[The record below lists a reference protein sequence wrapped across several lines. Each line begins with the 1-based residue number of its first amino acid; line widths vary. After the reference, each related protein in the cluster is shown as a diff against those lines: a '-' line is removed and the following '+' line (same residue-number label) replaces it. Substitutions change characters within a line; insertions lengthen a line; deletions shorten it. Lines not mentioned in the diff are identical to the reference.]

1 MILMRPLA
9 CLQITLFCL
18 FSIVLSAEELPL
30 IRLCAESDTAY
41 YTSFATAL
49 FNANKQKSASMQ
61 LLGDVRFDGRAA
73 VQTVKTNLTL
83 DLNGYSL
90 GDTLTGTSLLTLSI
104 DTLRLHVFSS
114 HPGGRIW
121 CTRPYNGRIYALQC
135 TKGHLSLDHVTIETT
150 NTSDTLLK
158 ASACGVNIGKT
169 ASLHMSDCVVL
180 TSARTGAYGVNTYD
194 DVSIERCRIEVQA
207 DSTNAYGIYLNR
219 DTALL
224 EKEAHVVHTTM
235 RIKALQKAYGLLSY
249 GTVALH
255 RDSIF
260 TQSVLNDSYAFYS
273 GKSYARGEAS
283 QCVFCAE
290 AGTITCSGAN
300 ISGGGFFAEDCMFR
314 GTSRME
320 RYQEITSG
328 NTRGIAAGT
337 NTSLALRRCLLDARG
352 KNLPMTKTVSGL
364 AGNATTQLV
373 MEDCEIHVEGNE
385 TTYGISSGSRMEI
398 QNCKISVQAAGNVA
412 YGISI
417 TNYHDDVQHQDAT
430 AVIRRTKV
438 TLSALKQGYGICAR
452 SPLLLTRDTA
462 NVIVSTQTGYGL
474 YINNDSALFQLSQSV
489 FTSEAGLSSAYGIYM
504 NRGTMIAE
512 DCDLQ
517 AESKEQVR
525 ALFAA
530 GSSTSVSVITCRRC
544 RMRAQGETKANGA
557 LLTST
562 GVLDSCRI
570 EAVASGSEAYA
581 LYANTGCDTLLL
593 NGCYLKAQ
601 AAEKGLV
608 VNANTKTEGLL
619 WLYGGYYSDNVY
631 IAKYMPAGYAVY
643 RLSEEERPEAGYPYA
658 IRPIADPGVVVAR
671 LYNNSDHSLIREF
684 RSLAEGLRYIQFN
697 EGDMTLV
704 VVASCRLSGPA
715 TYYIPDYARMTV
727 AYMDDQTDV
736 IGEEAA
742 YSATPYYNRKEYA
755 RVEVSDS
762 VNLVVEGM
770 LEVSAV
776 LQDEGAAVG
785 TVCGEFGY
793 GRIDLAPT
801 ASIELEPGAKMQA
814 WGYVTGS
821 GTVTAQSGAT
831 VRECLQLGDWKGGSV
846 SYEMMN
852 NAQKVFPITHF
863 FYQNIECPVI
873 YLPGSRALGATFIK
887 ISTFSVPFNDLRLID
902 SEQALFVMHES
913 DEADVF
919 IRKEYDPVT
928 DRIVWTT
935 SGDISLEELDI
946 KTDIAIGRAYNL
958 LSERYLLPLG
968 SNTTIRVHSGMLRPL
983 HDVAL
988 LPGCVVEIAPDA
1000 QMDIP
1005 VDVNLCLYDEQQ
1017 WGTYAGKRYS
1027 TVTYSPSWRV
1037 CPRDTLL
1044 LSARMIVGGAV
1055 RIEGSLYTTE
1065 SGADIVGNEE
1075 DAGQVIFVNGA
1086 ADQRMTYQLT
1096 GVPEAHQFTSYAAI
1110 NAALRNA
1117 DGSLTHTAQ
1126 AVNGD
1131 LFTYSNGRWESE
1143 KGGTVDTELTR
1154 QTVLMKAQLIMRNN
1168 NLYVRTQD
1176 GALYTLLGNSVRK
1189 EDL

>member
-1 MILMRPLA
+1 MILMRLLT
-9 CLQITLFCL
+9 CLQILLFCL
-18 FSIVLSAEELPL
+18 FSVVLSAEELPL

-41 YTSFATAL
+41 YTSFPTAL
-49 FNANKQKSASMQ
+49 SNANKKKSASML
-61 LLGDVRFDGRAA
+61 LLGDVRFDGKAA
-73 VQTVKTNLTL
+73 VQTVKTNLTI
-83 DLNGYSL
+83 DLNGYTM
-90 GDTLTGTSLLTLSI
+90 GDTLTGTSLLSLNI
-104 DTLRLHVFSS
+104 DSLHLHVSS
-114 HPGGRIW
+114 SRPGGCIW
-121 CTRPYNGRIYALQC
+121 CTRPYDGRIYAVQC
-135 TKGHLSLDHVTIETT
+135 SKGQLSLDHVTVETT

-169 ASLHMSDCVVL
+169 ATLQMSDCRVR
-180 TSARTGAYGVNTYD
+180 TSARMNAYGVNTYD
-194 DVSIERCRIEVQA
+194 AVTIERCVMEVQA
-207 DSTNAYGIYLNR
+207 DSVNAYGIYLNR
-219 DTALL
+219 DTSLL
-224 EKEAHVVHTTM
+224 EKEAHVAYTAM
-235 RIKALQKAYGLLSY
+235 RIKALQKAYGLLNY
-249 GTVALH
+249 GTVSLH
-255 RDSIF
+255 HDSIY

-273 GKSYARGEAS
+273 GKSYAHGEAS
-283 QCVFCAE
+283 QCVFFSQ

-300 ISGGGFFAEDCMFR
+300 ISGGGLVAEDCVFS

-320 RYQEITSG
+320 GYQEITSG
-328 NTRGIAAGT
+328 NTRGIAAGA
-337 NTSLALRRCLLDARG
+337 NTSLVLRRCLISAQG
-352 KNLPMTKTVSGL
+352 TNIPMTKSVSGL
-364 AGNATTQLV
+364 AGTATTQLV

-398 QNCKISVQAAGNVA
+398 QGCKISVQAAGNVA

-462 NVIVSTQTGYGL
+462 NVVVSTQTGYGL
-474 YINNDSALFQLSQSV
+474 YTNNDSALFQLSQSV

-593 NGCYLKAQ
+593 NGCHLKAQ

-619 WLYGGYYSDNVY
+619 WLYGGYYSDNVN

-643 RLSEEERPEAGYPYA
+643 RLSEEERPEAGYPYTL
-658 IRPIADPGVVVAR
+658 RPIANPGVVVAR

-697 EGDMTLV
+697 EGEMTLV
-704 VVASCRLSGPA
+704 VVASCQLSGA
-715 TYYIPDYARMTV
+715 TTYYIPDYARMVV
-727 AYMDDQTDV
+727 AYMDNQTDV
-736 IGEEAA
+736 IGEVAA
-742 YSATPYYNRKEYA
+742 YSTTLSRDRKEYA
-755 RVEVSDS
+755 RVEVLDS

-801 ASIELEPGAKMQA
+801 ASIDLEPGSKMQA

-831 VRECLQLGDWKGGSV
+831 IRECLQLGDWKGGSV

-863 FYQNIECPVI
+863 FYQNIECPVV

-887 ISTFSVPFNDLRLID
+887 ISTFSVPFNDIKMID
-902 SEQALFVMHES
+902 SSDALFVMHET
-913 DEADVF
+913 DHADVF

-935 SGDISLEELDI
+935 SGDVSLEELNI
-946 KTDIAIGRAYNL
+946 KTSITMGSAYNL
-958 LSERYLLPLG
+958 LSARYVLPLG
-968 SNTTIRVHSGMLRPL
+968 SNTTIRVRSGKLYPM

-988 LPGCVVEIAPDA
+988 LPGCVLEIAPEA
-1000 QMDIP
+1000 QMHVP
-1005 VDVNLCLYDEQQ
+1005 ANVSMYLYDKQE

-1027 TVTYSPSWRV
+1027 TVTYSPCWKV
-1037 CPRDTLL
+1037 CPRDTILS
-1044 LSARMIVGGAV
+1044 SARMVIGGTA
-1055 RIEGSLYTTE
+1055 RIEGTIYTTE

-1075 DAGQVIFVNGA
+1075 DAGKVIFVNGA
-1086 ADQRMTYQLT
+1086 ADQGMTYQLT
-1096 GVPEAHQFTSYAAI
+1096 GTPEAHQFTSYTAI

-1126 AVNGD
+1126 AVNGEV
-1131 LFTYSNGRWESE
+1131 FSYSQGRWTGENE
-1143 KGGTVDTELTR
+1143 GTGFVG
-1154 QTVLMKAQLIMRNN
+1154 QTIRNTGRLILRNSH
-1168 NLYVRTQD
+1168 LYVQARD
-1176 GALYTLLGNSVRK
+1176 GALYTLLGNSIRK
-1189 EDL
+1189 EE

>member
-1 MILMRPLA
+1 ML
-9 CLQITLFCL
+9 
-18 FSIVLSAEELPL
+18 
-30 IRLCAESDTAY
+30 
-41 YTSFATAL
+41 
-49 FNANKQKSASMQ
+49 
-61 LLGDVRFDGRAA
+61 LLGDVRFDGKAA
-73 VQTVKTNLTL
+73 VQTVKTNLTI
-83 DLNGYSL
+83 DLNGYTM
-90 GDTLTGTSLLTLSI
+90 GDTLTGTSLLSLNI
-104 DTLRLHVFSS
+104 DSLHLHVSS
-114 HPGGRIW
+114 SRPGGCIW
-121 CTRPYNGRIYALQC
+121 CTRPYDGRIYAVQC
-135 TKGHLSLDHVTIETT
+135 SKGQLSLDHVTVETT

-169 ASLHMSDCVVL
+169 ATLQMSDCTVR
-180 TSARTGAYGVNTYD
+180 TSARMNAYGVNTYD
-194 DVSIERCRIEVQA
+194 AVTIERCVMEVQA
-207 DSTNAYGIYLNR
+207 DSVNAYGIYLNR
-219 DTALL
+219 DTSLL
-224 EKEAHVVHTTM
+224 EKEAHVAYTAM
-235 RIKALQKAYGLLSY
+235 RIKALQKAYGLLNY
-249 GTVALH
+249 GTVSLH
-255 RDSIF
+255 HDSIY

-273 GKSYARGEAS
+273 GKSYAHGEAS
-283 QCVFCAE
+283 QCVFLSQ

-300 ISGGGFFAEDCMFR
+300 ISGGGLVAEDCVFS

-320 RYQEITSG
+320 GYQEITSG
-328 NTRGIAAGT
+328 NTRGIAAGA
-337 NTSLALRRCLLDARG
+337 NTSLVLRRCLISAQG
-352 KNLPMTKTVSGL
+352 TNIPMTKSVSGL
-364 AGNATTQLV
+364 AGSATTQLV

-398 QNCKISVQAAGNVA
+398 QGCKISVQAAGNVA

-544 RMRAQGETKANGA
+544 RMRAQGETKANGV

-570 EAVASGSEAYA
+570 EAVASGNEAYA

-601 AAEKGLV
+601 AAEKGLA

-619 WLYGGYYSDNVY
+619 WLYGGYYSDNVN

-643 RLSEEERPEAGYPYA
+643 RLYEGAEFTAGYPYA
-658 IRPIADPGVVVAR
+658 IRPIANPGVVVAR
-671 LYNNSDHSLIREF
+671 LYNNSDYSLIREF

-697 EGDMTLV
+697 EGEMTLV
-704 VVASCRLSGPA
+704 VVASCQLSGA
-715 TYYIPDYARMTV
+715 TTYYIPDYTRVVV
-727 AYMDDQTDV
+727 AYMDNQTDV
-736 IGEEAA
+736 IGEVAA
-742 YSATPYYNRKEYA
+742 YSTTLSRDRKEYA
-755 RVEVSDS
+755 RVEVLDS

-770 LEVSAV
+770 LEVSAM

-801 ASIELEPGAKMQA
+801 ASIDLEPGSKMQA

-831 VRECLQLGDWKGGSV
+831 IRECLQLGDWKGGSV

-863 FYQNIECPVI
+863 FYQNIECPVV
-873 YLPGSRALGATFIK
+873 YLPGSRALGTTFIK
-887 ISTFSVPFNDLRLID
+887 ISTFSLSFDDIKIID
-902 SEQALFVMHES
+902 SNEALFVMHES
-913 DEADVF
+913 DDADVF
-919 IRKEYDPVT
+919 IRKEYDPAT
-928 DRIVWTT
+928 DRVVWTT
-935 SGDISLEELDI
+935 SGDISLEELNI
-946 KTDIAIGRAYNL
+946 KTGIAIGSAYNL
-958 LSERYLLPLG
+958 LSARYVLPLG
-968 SNTTIRVHSGMLRPL
+968 SNTTIRVRSGKLYPM

-988 LPGCVVEIAPDA
+988 LPGCVLEIAPEA
-1000 QMDIP
+1000 QMHVP
-1005 VDVNLCLYDEQQ
+1005 ANVSMYLYDKQE

-1027 TVTYSPSWRV
+1027 TVTYSPCWKV
-1037 CPRDTLL
+1037 CPRDTILS
-1044 LSARMIVGGAV
+1044 SARMVIGGTA
-1055 RIEGSLYTTE
+1055 RIEGTIYTTE

-1075 DAGQVIFVNGA
+1075 DAGKVIFVNGA
-1086 ADQRMTYQLT
+1086 ADQGMACQLT
-1096 GVPEAHQFTSYAAI
+1096 GTPEAHQFTSYTAI

-1126 AVNGD
+1126 AVNGEV
-1131 LFTYSNGRWESE
+1131 FSYSQGRWTGENE
-1143 KGGTVDTELTR
+1143 GTGLVG
-1154 QTVLMKAQLIMRNN
+1154 QTIRNTGRLILRNSH
-1168 NLYVRTQD
+1168 LYVQARD
-1176 GALYTLLGNSVRK
+1176 GALYTLLGNSIRK
-1189 EDL
+1189 EE